1 MSVNKF
7 NYREARDIVNN
18 IYALEDIL
26 NNIDRDAEA
35 KKSNI
40 IINIEATDGKNGWPS
55 TYRIPIEQNYR
66 IYECLHEL
74 YQNIVDDKYKE
85 LNGL

>member
-40 IINIEATDGKNGWPS
+40 IINIEVTDGKNGWPS
-55 TYRIPIEQNYR
+55 TYRIPIEQNHR

-74 YQNIVDDKYKE
+74 YQNIVDDKYEE
-85 LNGL
+85 LNSL

>member
-7 NYREARDIVNN
+7 NYREARDLANN

-26 NNIDRDAEA
+26 NSIDRDSEA

-40 IINIEATDGKNGWPS
+40 VINIQVTDGKNGWPS
-55 TYRIPIEQNYR
+55 TYKIPINQNYR
-66 IYECLHEL
+66 IYECLREL
-74 YQNIVDDKYKE
+74 YQSEVDDKYEE
-85 LNGL
+85 LNSL

>member
-7 NYREARDIVNN
+7 NYREARDLINN

-26 NNIDRDAEA
+26 NSIDRDSEA

-40 IINIEATDGKNGWPS
+40 VINIEVTDGKNGWPS
-55 TYRIPIEQNYR
+55 TYKIPVEQNCR

-74 YQNIVDDKYKE
+74 YQSIVDDKYKE
-85 LNGL
+85 LNSL

>member
-7 NYREARDIVNN
+7 NYREARDLANN

-26 NNIDRDAEA
+26 GHIERDSEA
-35 KKSNI
+35 KKSDI
-40 IINIEATDGKNGWPS
+40 IINIEVTDGVNGWPS
-55 TYRIPIEQNYR
+55 KYKIPVEQNYR

-74 YQNIVDDKYKE
+74 FQSIVDDKYKE
-85 LNGL
+85 LNSL

>member
-40 IINIEATDGKNGWPS
+40 IINIEVTDGKNGWPS
-55 TYRIPIEQNYR
+55 TYKIPIEQNYR